1 MSTTPHSNDPRD
13 NAGEFVLGKDGK
25 PLVDRYGRPIRS
37 RASASRRHDSADP
50 HPAEFTRV
58 TPREQ
63 RRAEPR
69 VERRV
74 EPRVER
80 RAGSR
85 VEPGHTVYE
94 SPAAY
99 QPRRAPEHPRSRPAQ
114 RPAQRSAQR
123 PVQRPASRPAP
134 EEVPLQ
140 VSRGRRKGPKVRR
153 KAKRPGCGAL
163 ILLLIAVLVASVL
176 IADSRL
182 NRIEAMPDQQ
192 IAGTSG
198 TNWLLVGSDSRTG
211 LSEKDVERLGTGGD
225 LGTVRTD
232 TIMLMHLPLHGKPTL
247 MSIPRDSYVAV
258 PGYGYDKINAAFSIG
273 GPALLVETVEQATGL
288 HVDRYAEIGMGG
300 LANAVDAAG
309 GVEICVAEPID
320 DPLAHINLQP
330 GCQEMDGPT
339 ALGYVRTR
347 ATAQGDLDRVA
358 RQREFMSALVEKV
371 TSPGVYLNPFR
382 MARLMWTAPT
392 LLTVNSGDHV
402 WNLAR
407 VVYALRNG
415 LDTETVPVG
424 GFEDTD
430 VGNVVLWDETA
441 AEALFESLR

>member
-25 PLVDRYGRPIRS
+25 PLVDRYGRPIR
-37 RASASRRHDSADP
+37 RRTTASHTSRRDP
-50 HPAEFTRV
+50 VPRHPDEFTRV
-58 TPREQ
+58 
-63 RRAEPR
+63 EPR
-69 VERRV
+69 TRRV
-74 EPRVER
+74 
-80 RAGSR
+80 SQR

-94 SPAAY
+94 PPAGY
-99 QPRRAPEHPRSRPAQ
+99 EPRRAPEHPRSRPAQ
-114 RPAQRSAQR
+114 
-123 PVQRPASRPAP
+123 QRPAPRPSQQRPAP

-140 VSRGRRKGPKVRR
+140 VSKRRRKGPKVRR
-153 KAKRPGCGAL
+153 KVKLPGCGAVL
-163 ILLLIAVLVASVL
+163 ALVIALLIGSVLVAD
-176 IADSRL
+176 ARL
-182 NRIEAMPDQQ
+182 NRTSAMPDQQ
-192 IAGTSG
+192 ISGTSG

-232 TIMLMHLPLHGKPTL
+232 TIMLMHLPLRGKPTL
-247 MSIPRDSYVAV
+247 VSIPRDSYVPV

-273 GPALLVETVEQATGL
+273 GPQLLVETVEQNTGL

-300 LANAVDAAG
+300 LAGVVDAAG

-320 DPLAHINLQP
+320 DPLANINLQP

-358 RQREFMSALVEKV
+358 RQREFMTTLVTRV
-371 TSPGVYLNPFR
+371 LSPSVYLNPFR
-382 MARLMWTAPT
+382 MARLLWVTPT
-392 LLTVNSGDHV
+392 LLTVNSDDHA

-407 VVYALRNG
+407 IVIALRGG
-415 LDTETVPVG
+415 LDTETVPIG
-424 GFEDTD
+424 GFTDTE
-430 VGNVVLWDETA
+430 VGNVVLWDDAE

>member
-25 PLVDRYGRPIRS
+25 PLVDRYGRPIR
-37 RASASRRHDSADP
+37 RRTTASRRDP
-50 HPAEFTRV
+50 AARHPDEFTRV
-58 TPREQ
+58 
-63 RRAEPR
+63 EPR
-69 VERRV
+69 ARRV
-74 EPRVER
+74 PPPV
-80 RAGSR
+80 SPR

-94 SPAAY
+94 PPAAY
-99 QPRRAPEHPRSRPAQ
+99 EPRRAPQHPRRRPAQ
-114 RPAQRSAQR
+114 
-123 PVQRPASRPAP
+123 QRPAPRQVPRQAQQRPAP

-140 VSRGRRKGPKVRR
+140 VSKRRRRGPKERRKVKL
-153 KAKRPGCGAL
+153 PGCGAL
-163 ILLLIAVLVASVL
+163 LALVIALLIGSVL
-176 IADSRL
+176 IADARL
-182 NRIEAMPDQQ
+182 NRTAAMPDQQ
-192 IAGTSG
+192 ISNTSG

-211 LSEKDVERLGTGGD
+211 LSDKDVERLGTGGD

-232 TIMLMHLPLHGKPTL
+232 TIMLMHLPLRGKPTL
-247 MSIPRDSYVAV
+247 VSIPRDSYVPV

-273 GPALLVETVEQATGL
+273 GPQLLVETVEQNTGL

-300 LANAVDAAG
+300 LAGVVDAAG

-320 DPLAHINLQP
+320 DPLANINLQP

-358 RQREFMSALVEKV
+358 RQREFMTTLVTRV
-371 TSPGVYLNPFR
+371 LSPSVYLNPFR
-382 MARLMWTAPT
+382 MARLLWVTPT
-392 LLTVNSGDHV
+392 LLTVNSDDHA

-407 VVYALRNG
+407 IVIALRGG
-415 LDTETVPVG
+415 LDTETVPIG
-424 GFEDTD
+424 GFTDTE
-430 VGNVVLWDETA
+430 VGNVVLWDDAE

>member
-25 PLVDRYGRPIRS
+25 PLVDRYGRPIR
-37 RASASRRHDSADP
+37 RRTNASHASRRDP
-50 HPAEFTRV
+50 VPRHPDEFTRV
-58 TPREQ
+58 
-63 RRAEPR
+63 EPR
-69 VERRV
+69 ARRV
-74 EPRVER
+74 SP
-80 RAGSR
+80 R

-94 SPAAY
+94 PPTAY
-99 QPRRAPEHPRSRPAQ
+99 EPRRAPEHPRSRPAQ
-114 RPAQRSAQR
+114 
-123 PVQRPASRPAP
+123 QRPAPRQAQQRPAP

-140 VSRGRRKGPKVRR
+140 VSKRRRKGPKERR
-153 KAKRPGCGAL
+153 KVKLPGCGAVL
-163 ILLLIAVLVASVL
+163 ALVIALLIGSVLVADARL
-176 IADSRL
+176 SRTA
-182 NRIEAMPDQQ
+182 AMPDQQ
-192 IAGTSG
+192 ISGTSG

-232 TIMLMHLPLHGKPTL
+232 TIMLMHLPLRGKPTL
-247 MSIPRDSYVAV
+247 VSIPRDSYVPV

-273 GPALLVETVEQATGL
+273 GPQLLVETVEQNTGL

-300 LANAVDAAG
+300 LAGVVDAAG

-320 DPLAHINLQP
+320 DPLANINLQP

-358 RQREFMSALVEKV
+358 RQREFMTTLV
-371 TSPGVYLNPFR
+371 TRLLSPSVYLNPFR
-382 MARLMWTAPT
+382 MARLLWVTPT
-392 LLTVNSGDHV
+392 LLTVNSDDHA

-407 VVYALRNG
+407 IVFALRGG
-415 LDTETVPVG
+415 LETETVPIG
-424 GFEDTD
+424 GFADTE
-430 VGNVVLWDETA
+430 VGNVVLWDDAE
-441 AEALFESLR
+441 AEALFARLR

>member
-25 PLVDRYGRPIRS
+25 PLVDRYGRPIR
-37 RASASRRHDSADP
+37 RRTTASRRDP
-50 HPAEFTRV
+50 AARHPDEFTRV
-58 TPREQ
+58 
-63 RRAEPR
+63 EPR
-69 VERRV
+69 ARRV
-74 EPRVER
+74 PPPV
-80 RAGSR
+80 SPR

-94 SPAAY
+94 PPAAY
-99 QPRRAPEHPRSRPAQ
+99 EPRRAPEYPRRRPAQ
-114 RPAQRSAQR
+114 
-123 PVQRPASRPAP
+123 QRPAPRQVPQRPAP

-140 VSRGRRKGPKVRR
+140 VSKRRRKGPKERR
-153 KAKRPGCGAL
+153 KVKLPGCGAVL
-163 ILLLIAVLVASVL
+163 ALVIALLIGSVLVAD
-176 IADSRL
+176 ARL
-182 NRIEAMPDQQ
+182 NRTAAMPDQQ
-192 IAGTSG
+192 ISGTSG

-211 LSEKDVERLGTGGD
+211 LSDKDVERLGTGGD

-232 TIMLMHLPLHGKPTL
+232 TIMLMHLPLRGKPTL
-247 MSIPRDSYVAV
+247 VSIPRDSYVPV

-273 GPALLVETVEQATGL
+273 GPQLLVETVEQNTGL

-300 LANAVDAAG
+300 LAGVVDAAG

-320 DPLAHINLQP
+320 DPLANINLQP

-358 RQREFMSALVEKV
+358 RQREFMTTLVTRV
-371 TSPGVYLNPFR
+371 LSPSVYLNPFR
-382 MARLMWTAPT
+382 MARLLWVTPT
-392 LLTVNSGDHV
+392 LLTVNSDDHA

-407 VVYALRNG
+407 IVIALRGG
-415 LDTETVPVG
+415 LETETVPIG
-424 GFEDTD
+424 GFTDTE
-430 VGNVVLWDETA
+430 VGNVVLWDDAE

>member
-25 PLVDRYGRPIRS
+25 PLVDRYGRPIR
-37 RASASRRHDSADP
+37 RRTTASRRDP
-50 HPAEFTRV
+50 AARHPDEFTRV
-58 TPREQ
+58 
-63 RRAEPR
+63 EPR
-69 VERRV
+69 ARRV
-74 EPRVER
+74 PPP
-80 RAGSR
+80 ASAP

-94 SPAAY
+94 PPAAY
-99 QPRRAPEHPRSRPAQ
+99 EPRRAPQHPRRRPAQ
-114 RPAQRSAQR
+114 Q
-123 PVQRPASRPAP
+123 RPAP

-140 VSRGRRKGPKVRR
+140 VSKRRRRGPKVRR
-153 KAKRPGCGAL
+153 KVKLPGCGAVL
-163 ILLLIAVLVASVL
+163 ALVIALLIGSVL
-176 IADSRL
+176 IADARL
-182 NRIEAMPDQQ
+182 NRTAAMPDQQ
-192 IAGTSG
+192 ISGTSG

-211 LSEKDVERLGTGGD
+211 LSDKDVERLGTGGD

-247 MSIPRDSYVAV
+247 VSIPRDSYVPV

-273 GPALLVETVEQATGL
+273 GPQLLVETVEQNTGL

-300 LANAVDAAG
+300 LAGVVDAAG

-320 DPLAHINLQP
+320 DPLANINLQP

-358 RQREFMSALVEKV
+358 RQREFMTTLVTRV
-371 TSPGVYLNPFR
+371 LSPSVYLNPFR
-382 MARLMWTAPT
+382 MARLMWVTPT
-392 LLTVNSGDHV
+392 LLTVNSDDHA

-407 VVYALRNG
+407 IVIALRGG
-415 LDTETVPVG
+415 LETETVPIG
-424 GFEDTD
+424 GFTDTE
-430 VGNVVLWDETA
+430 VGNVVLWDDAE